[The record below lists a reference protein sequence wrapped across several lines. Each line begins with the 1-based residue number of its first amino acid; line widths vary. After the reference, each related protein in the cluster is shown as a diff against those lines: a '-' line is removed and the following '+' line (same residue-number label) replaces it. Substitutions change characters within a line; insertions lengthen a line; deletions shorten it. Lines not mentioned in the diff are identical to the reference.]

1 MFSLTMV
8 IGDAQIE
15 RFTHIGRSL
24 FSSDNSLTLAD
35 KLKALMK
42 PTQTLGLIQWF
53 HEHKQLPRT
62 MGNSKMKTVGV
73 IGLGYVGLPTAIG
86 FHDAGFEVWG
96 VDVSQRTVDMV
107 MAGKNPTGDPDVDDI
122 VPAPGTERWHITNS
136 TAEAVPHCDV
146 VLVTVPTPIT
156 HDLKPDLSYVEAA
169 GRAVFEAI
177 PKGSNTIVVLESTV
191 YPGVTA
197 QTWMPIVDELGLVT
211 GEDVEIAYCPERF
224 NPGDP
229 AHGVRQ
235 VARVIGCSNPEVGQ
249 ALVSLYSKL
258 TSEDVRYV
266 GKLEVAEAAKV
277 IENVQR
283 DINIALVN
291 ELARIFPALDV
302 DVEDVLSAAATK
314 WNFHRYTPGVGV
326 GGHCIPVDPYYMI
339 QRAAD
344 VGVPAGLITAAR
356 AVNRSMPN
364 HVAQVLV
371 NILWKAGLSAENT
384 KVLLLGWSY
393 KAEVGDPRETPAE
406 PLAEALHEK
415 GIGVGVYDP
424 HLEAEGMPDHVDWVG
439 TLDEAKGY
447 DMAVLVTAHKAC
459 VDLDWRRLLSQM
471 NTPLLYDGRRVLD
484 LPELESMGWGVHAV
498 GRPN

>member
-1 MFSLTMV
+1 MAQPAQFTERAASGDLT
-8 IGDAQIE
+8 IGI
-15 RFTHIGRSL
+15 
-24 FSSDNSLTLAD
+24 
-35 KLKALMK
+35 
-42 PTQTLGLIQWF
+42 
-53 HEHKQLPRT
+53 
-62 MGNSKMKTVGV
+62 

-86 FHDAGFEVWG
+86 FHDAGFNVWG

-107 MAGKNPTGDPDVDDI
+107 KAGKNPTGDPDVDDI
-122 VPAPGTERWHITNS
+122 VPAPGTERWHITTS
-136 TAEAVPHCDV
+136 SAEAVPHCDV

-156 HDLKPDLSYVEAA
+156 HDLKPDLSYVEGA
-169 GRAVFEAI
+169 GRDVFEAI

-197 QTWMPIVDELGLVT
+197 QTWHPLIEELGLVI
-211 GEDVEIAYCPERF
+211 GEDLEIAYCPERF

-235 VARVIGCSNPEVGQ
+235 VARVIGCSNPEVGA
-249 ALVSLYSKL
+249 ALVALYQKL

-356 AVNRSMPN
+356 AVNRSMPS
-364 HVAQVLV
+364 HVAGVLSDIMWNAKV
-371 NILWKAGLSAENT
+371 PADDA

-393 KAEVGDPRETPAE
+393 KAEVGDPRETPAA
-406 PLAEALHEK
+406 PLAETLISK
-415 GIGVGVYDP
+415 GITVGAWDP
-424 HLEAEGMPDHVDWVG
+424 HLDNDMFPEGVVAVSDI
-439 TLDEAKGY
+439 ESAQGY
-447 DMAVLVTAHKAC
+447 DMVVLVTAHEAC
-459 VDLDWRRLLSQM
+459 LTLDWANLLSSM
-471 NTPLLYDGRRVLD
+471 RTPLVYDGRRVLD
-484 LPELESMGWGVHAV
+484 LEALQGLGWSTFAV
-498 GRPN
+498 GKPLVNHQ

>member
-1 MFSLTMV
+1 M
-8 IGDAQIE
+8 
-15 RFTHIGRSL
+15 
-24 FSSDNSLTLAD
+24 
-35 KLKALMK
+35 
-42 PTQTLGLIQWF
+42 
-53 HEHKQLPRT
+53 
-62 MGNSKMKTVGV
+62 SKMVKSVAI

-86 FHDAGFEVWG
+86 FHDAGFNVWG
-96 VDVSQRTVDMV
+96 VDVSQRSVDTILR
-107 MAGKNPTGDPDVDDI
+107 GENPTGDPDVDDI
-122 VPAPGTERWHITNS
+122 VPKPGTEGWNITTNTS
-136 TAEAVPHCDV
+136 EAVPNCDV

-156 HDLKPDLSYVEAA
+156 HDLKPDLSYVAAA

-177 PKGSNTIVVLESTV
+177 PKGSSTIVVLESTV
-191 YPGVTA
+191 YPGVTTE
-197 QTWMPIVDELGLVT
+197 TWLPIIEELGLVI

-235 VARVIGCSNPEVGQ
+235 VARVIGCPNPEVGEK
-249 ALVSLYSKL
+249 LVDLYSKL

-291 ELARIFPALDV
+291 ELARIFPAMDV

-356 AVNRSMPN
+356 AVNRSMPS
-364 HVAQVLV
+364 HVAGVVTDLMW
-371 NILWKAGLSAENT
+371 NAGVPAGEA

-393 KAEVGDPRETPAE
+393 KAEVGDPRETPAG
-406 PLAEALHEK
+406 PLAATL
-415 GIGVGVYDP
+415 IGKNITVGAWDP
-424 HLEAEGMPDHVDWVG
+424 HIDSSQFPEDVIPVDDLSEA
-439 TLDEAKGY
+439 TGY
-447 DMAVLVTAHKAC
+447 DMVILVTAHKAC
-459 VDLDWRRLLSQM
+459 LEIDWMGLLGNM
-471 NTPLLYDGRRVLD
+471 RTPIVYDGRRVLD
-484 LPELESMGWGVHAV
+484 LENLQSMGWKTHAV
-498 GRPN
+498 GRPASEN

>member
-1 MFSLTMV
+1 M
-8 IGDAQIE
+8 
-15 RFTHIGRSL
+15 GRVAN
-24 FSSDNSLTLAD
+24 FQHRADNGEL
-35 KLKALMK
+35 
-42 PTQTLGLIQWF
+42 
-53 HEHKQLPRT
+53 
-62 MGNSKMKTVGV
+62 TVGI

-86 FHDAGFEVWG
+86 FHDAGFNVWG
-96 VDVSQRTVDMV
+96 VDVSQRTVDIV
-107 MAGKNPTGDPDVDDI
+107 LKGENPTGDPDVDDI
-122 VPAPGTERWHITNS
+122 VPAPGVERWHITNS
-136 TAEAVPHCDV
+136 AAEAVPHCDV

-156 HDLKPDLSYVEAA
+156 HDLKPDLSYVAGA
-169 GRAVFEAI
+169 GRDVFEAI

-197 QTWMPIVDELGLVT
+197 QTWMPIIEELGLEI
-211 GEDVEIAYCPERF
+211 GKDLEIAYCPERF

-235 VARVIGCSNPEVGQ
+235 VARVIGCSNPDVGA
-249 ALVSLYSKL
+249 ALVALYSKL

-356 AVNRSMPN
+356 AVNRSMPS
-364 HVAQVLV
+364 HVAGVLSDLMW
-371 NILWKAGLSAENT
+371 NAGVAAKDA

-406 PLAEALHEK
+406 PLAETLMAK
-415 GIGVGVYDP
+415 GITVGAWDP
-424 HLEAEGMPDHVDWVG
+424 HLGDGSYPEGVEVISNIADAH
-439 TLDEAKGY
+439 GY

-459 VDLDWRRLLSQM
+459 LSLDWAQLAQQM
-471 NTPLLYDGRRVLD
+471 RTPLIYDGRRVLNLD
-484 LPELESMGWGVHAV
+484 ELNNSGWKAYAV
-498 GRPN
+498 GRPV

>member
-1 MFSLTMV
+1 
-8 IGDAQIE
+8 
-15 RFTHIGRSL
+15 
-24 FSSDNSLTLAD
+24 
-35 KLKALMK
+35 MK
-42 PTQTLGLIQWF
+42 
-53 HEHKQLPRT
+53 
-62 MGNSKMKTVGV
+62 SVGV

-96 VDVSQRTVDMV
+96 VDVSQRTIDMV
-107 MAGKNPTGDPDVDDI
+107 KDGKNPTGDPDVDDI

-136 TAEAVPHCDV
+136 AAEAVPHCDV

-156 HDLKPDLSYVEAA
+156 HDLKPDLSYVAGA
-169 GRAVFEAI
+169 GRDVFQAI
-177 PKGSNTIVVLESTV
+177 PKGSRTIVVLESTV

-197 QTWMPIVDELGLVT
+197 QTWHPIIEELGLEIGV
-211 GEDVEIAYCPERF
+211 DLEIAYCPERF
-224 NPGDP
+224 NPGDA

-235 VARVIGCSNPEVGQ
+235 VARVIGCSNPEVGNTLV
-249 ALVSLYSKL
+249 ALYKQL

-356 AVNRSMPN
+356 AVNRSMPS
-364 HVAQVLV
+364 HVAGVL
-371 NILWKAGLSAENT
+371 NEILYKAGIPAG
-384 KVLLLGWSY
+384 KGKILLLGWSY

-406 PLAEALHEK
+406 PLSSALQSK
-415 GIGVGVYDP
+415 GIAIAAYDP
-424 HLEAEGMPDHVDWVG
+424 HLEPSDFPEGIEVVSDIDS
-439 TLDEAKGY
+439 AQGY
-447 DMAVLVTAHKAC
+447 DLAVLVTAHQAC
-459 VDLDWRRLLSQM
+459 KEIDWATLASRMR
-471 NTPLLYDGRRVLD
+471 NPILYDGRRVLD
-484 LPELESMGWGVHAV
+484 LQDIASKGWQVHAV
-498 GRPN
+498 GKPSMQ

>member
-1 MFSLTMV
+1 MSKS
-8 IGDAQIE
+8 DA
-15 RFTHIGRSL
+15 S
-24 FSSDNSLTLAD
+24 
-35 KLKALMK
+35 
-42 PTQTLGLIQWF
+42 
-53 HEHKQLPRT
+53 
-62 MGNSKMKTVGV
+62 TVGI

-86 FHDAGFEVWG
+86 FHDAGFNVWG
-96 VDVSQRTVDMV
+96 VDVSQRSVEMILR
-107 MAGKNPTGDPDVDDI
+107 GENPTGDPDVDDI
-122 VPAPGTERWHITNS
+122 IPEPGVERWNITMS
-136 TAEAVPHCDV
+136 TSEAVPHCDV

-156 HDLKPDLSYVEAA
+156 HDLKPDLSYVAAA

-191 YPGVTA
+191 YPGVTTE
-197 QTWMPIVDELGLVT
+197 TWLPIIEELGLVI

-235 VARVIGCSNPEVGQ
+235 VARVIGCSNPEVGNR
-249 ALVSLYSKL
+249 LVELYSKL

-356 AVNRSMPN
+356 AVNRSMPS
-364 HVAQVLV
+364 HVAGVVTDLMWNANV
-371 NILWKAGLSAENT
+371 PAGEA

-406 PLAEALHEK
+406 PLAATLLGK
-415 GIGVGVYDP
+415 NISVGAWDP
-424 HLEAEGMPDHVDWVG
+424 HIESTLYPEGVVAVDEITDAEG
-439 TLDEAKGY
+439 Y
-447 DMAVLVTAHKAC
+447 DLVILVTAHKAC
-459 VDLDWRRLLSQM
+459 LEIDWKGLLTKM
-471 NTPLLYDGRRVLD
+471 RTPLLYDGRRVLD
-484 LPELESMGWGVHAV
+484 LDKLESMGWKTHAV
-498 GRPN
+498 GKPV

>member
-1 MFSLTMV
+1 MTMSHPADFAV
-8 IGDAQIE
+8 RAETGGLAIGI
-15 RFTHIGRSL
+15 
-24 FSSDNSLTLAD
+24 
-35 KLKALMK
+35 
-42 PTQTLGLIQWF
+42 
-53 HEHKQLPRT
+53 
-62 MGNSKMKTVGV
+62 

-86 FHDAGFEVWG
+86 FQDAGFEVWG

-107 MAGKNPTGDPDVDDI
+107 LKGENPTGDPDVDDI
-122 VPAPGTERWHITNS
+122 VPVPGTERWNITTS
-136 TAEAVPHCDV
+136 TAEAVPHCDAI
-146 VLVTVPTPIT
+146 LVTVPTPIT
-156 HDLKPDLSYVEAA
+156 NDLKPDLSYVEAA

-197 QTWMPIVDELGLVT
+197 QTWLPIIEELGLVI

-224 NPGDP
+224 NPGDA

-235 VARVIGCSNPEVGQ
+235 VARVIGCLNPEVGK
-249 ALVSLYSKL
+249 ALVALYSKL

-371 NILWKAGLSAENT
+371 NILWKAGLTSEKT

-406 PLAEALHEK
+406 PLAAALHEK

-424 HLEAEGMPDHVDWVG
+424 HLSADGMPDDVEWVPS
-439 TLDEAKGY
+439 LEQAEGY
-447 DMAVLVTAHKAC
+447 DMAVLVTAHRAC
-459 VDLDWRRLLSQM
+459 AEIDWAGLLQRM

-484 LPELESMGWGVHAV
+484 LPSLQQVGWQTYAV
-498 GRPN
+498 GKPI

>member
-1 MFSLTMV
+1 
-8 IGDAQIE
+8 
-15 RFTHIGRSL
+15 
-24 FSSDNSLTLAD
+24 
-35 KLKALMK
+35 
-42 PTQTLGLIQWF
+42 
-53 HEHKQLPRT
+53 
-62 MGNSKMKTVGV
+62 VGV

-96 VDVSQRTVDMV
+96 VDVSQRTINMIK
-107 MAGKNPTGDPDVDDI
+107 AGKNPTGDPDVDDI
-122 VPAPGTERWHITNS
+122 VPAPGTERWHITTS
-136 TAEAVPHCDV
+136 AAEAVPHCDV

-156 HDLKPDLSYVEAA
+156 HDLKPDLSYVAGA
-169 GRAVFEAI
+169 GRDVFEAI
-177 PKGSNTIVVLESTV
+177 TKGSNTIVVLESTV

-197 QTWMPIVDELGLVT
+197 QTWHPIIEELGLEIGV
-211 GEDVEIAYCPERF
+211 DLEIAYCPERF
-224 NPGDP
+224 NPGDA

-235 VARVIGCSNPEVGQ
+235 VARVIGCSNPDVGNTLV
-249 ALVSLYSKL
+249 ALYKQL

-356 AVNRSMPN
+356 AVNRSMPS
-364 HVAQVLV
+364 HVAGVL
-371 NILWKAGLSAENT
+371 NDILYKAGIPAG
-384 KVLLLGWSY
+384 KGKILLLGWSY

-406 PLAEALHEK
+406 PLSSALQSK
-415 GIGVGVYDP
+415 DIAIAAYDP
-424 HLEAEGMPDHVDWVG
+424 HLEPSDFPKGIEVVSDIDSAQ
-439 TLDEAKGY
+439 GY
-447 DMAVLVTAHKAC
+447 DLAVLVTAHQAC
-459 VDLDWRRLLSQM
+459 KEIDWAALASRMR
-471 NTPLLYDGRRVLD
+471 NPILYDGRRVLD
-484 LPELESMGWGVHAV
+484 LQDIASKGWQVHAV
-498 GRPN
+498 GKPSMQ

>member
-1 MFSLTMV
+1 MEEGASADFST
-8 IGDAQIE
+8 IGI
-15 RFTHIGRSL
+15 
-24 FSSDNSLTLAD
+24 
-35 KLKALMK
+35 
-42 PTQTLGLIQWF
+42 
-53 HEHKQLPRT
+53 
-62 MGNSKMKTVGV
+62 

-86 FHDAGFEVWG
+86 FHDAGFNVWG

-107 MAGKNPTGDPDVDDI
+107 LQGKNPTGDPDVDDI
-122 VPAPGTERWHITNS
+122 VPKPGTERWHITTS

-169 GRAVFEAI
+169 GRDVFKSI

-197 QTWMPIVDELGLVT
+197 QTWLPIIEELGLVI

-235 VARVIGCSNPEVGQ
+235 VARVIGCSNPEVGDS
-249 ALVSLYSKL
+249 LVNLYSKL

-356 AVNRSMPN
+356 AVNRSMPS
-364 HVAQVLV
+364 HVGGLISD
-371 NILWKAGLSAENT
+371 ILWSAGVDANDA

-406 PLAEALHEK
+406 PLSHALNSK
-415 GIGVGVYDP
+415 GIKVGVWDP
-424 HLEAEGMPDHVDWVG
+424 HLTNDMYPEFVSPLSSIDDAEG
-439 TLDEAKGY
+439 Y
-447 DMAVLVTAHKAC
+447 DIAVLVTAHKAC
-459 VDLDWRRLLSQM
+459 VDIEWEVLLTKM
-471 NTPLLYDGRRVLD
+471 RTPIIYDGRRVLD
-484 LPELESMGWGVHAV
+484 LDNLSKMGWMVHAV
-498 GRPN
+498 GKPTNH

>member
-1 MFSLTMV
+1 MV
-8 IGDAQIE
+8 E
-15 RFTHIGRSL
+15 CLELPFM
-24 FSSDNSLTLAD
+24 NSLTDIAAKVD
-35 KLKALMK
+35 S
-42 PTQTLGLIQWF
+42 
-53 HEHKQLPRT
+53 
-62 MGNSKMKTVGV
+62 GNLRVGI

-86 FHDAGFEVWG
+86 FHDAGFEIWG

-107 MAGKNPTGDPDVDDI
+107 RAGKNPTGDPDVDDI
-122 VPAPGTERWHITNS
+122 IPAPGTERWNITNS

-177 PKGSNTIVVLESTV
+177 PKGSGTIVVLESTV

-197 QTWMPIVDELGLVT
+197 QTWHPIIEELGLVI
-211 GEDVEIAYCPERF
+211 GEDLEIAYCPERF

-235 VARVIGCSNPEVGQ
+235 VARVIGCENPEIGEQ
-249 ALVSLYSKL
+249 LVQLYSKL
-258 TSEDVRYV
+258 TTEDVRYV

-356 AVNRSMPN
+356 AVNRSMPS
-364 HVAQVLV
+364 HVAGVLSDLMWNANV
-371 NILWKAGLSAENT
+371 PAGEA

-406 PLAEALHEK
+406 PLAETLMSK
-415 GIGVGVYDP
+415 GITVGAWDP
-424 HLEAEGMPDHVDWVG
+424 HLDDGSYPDGVEVISDISKAE
-439 TLDEAKGY
+439 GY

-459 VDLDWRRLLSQM
+459 LELDWSALVKQM
-471 NTPLLYDGRRVLD
+471 RTPLIYDGRRVLD
-484 LPELESMGWGVHAV
+484 LDDLNSKGWKSYAV
-498 GRPN
+498 GRPV

>member
-1 MFSLTMV
+1 
-8 IGDAQIE
+8 
-15 RFTHIGRSL
+15 
-24 FSSDNSLTLAD
+24 
-35 KLKALMK
+35 MK
-42 PTQTLGLIQWF
+42 
-53 HEHKQLPRT
+53 
-62 MGNSKMKTVGV
+62 SVGV

-86 FHDAGFEVWG
+86 FYDAGFEVWG
-96 VDVSQRTVDMV
+96 VDVSERSVEMILR
-107 MAGKNPTGDPDVDDI
+107 GENPTGDPDVDDI
-122 VPAPGTERWHITNS
+122 IPQPGSERWNITMS
-136 TAEAVPHCDV
+136 AAEAVPHCDV
-146 VLVTVPTPIT
+146 VLITVPTPIT
-156 HDLKPDLSYVEAA
+156 HDLKPDLSYVTAA
-169 GRAVFEAI
+169 GRAVFEAV

-191 YPGVTA
+191 YPGVTTE
-197 QTWMPIVDELGLVT
+197 TWLPIIEELGLVI

-235 VARVIGCSNPEVGQ
+235 VARVIGCSNPEVGHK
-249 ALVSLYSKL
+249 LVELYSKL

-339 QRAAD
+339 QRASD

-356 AVNRSMPN
+356 AVNRSMPS
-364 HVAQVLV
+364 HVAGVVTDL
-371 NILWKAGLSAENT
+371 LWSAGVKASDAR
-384 KVLLLGWSY
+384 VLLLGWSY

-406 PLAEALHEK
+406 PLAATLLAK
-415 GIGVGVYDP
+415 GITVGAWDP
-424 HLEAEGMPDHVDWVG
+424 HIDSTLFPEGIIAIKDMSTV
-439 TLDEAKGY
+439 EGY
-447 DMAVLVTAHKAC
+447 DLAILVTAHKAC
-459 VDLDWRRLLSQM
+459 LNIDWGDLLGKMR
-471 NTPLLYDGRRVLD
+471 TPIVYDGRRVLD
-484 LPELESMGWGVHAV
+484 LDKLKAMGWVTHAV
-498 GRPN
+498 GKPV

>member
-1 MFSLTMV
+1 MES
-8 IGDAQIE
+8 
-15 RFTHIGRSL
+15 
-24 FSSDNSLTLAD
+24 
-35 KLKALMK
+35 
-42 PTQTLGLIQWF
+42 
-53 HEHKQLPRT
+53 
-62 MGNSKMKTVGV
+62 VGV

-96 VDVSQRTVDMV
+96 VDVSQRSVEMILR
-107 MAGKNPTGDPDVDDI
+107 GENPTGDPDVDDI
-122 VPAPGTERWHITNS
+122 IPEPGVERWNITMS
-136 TAEAVPHCDV
+136 TSEAVPHCDV

-156 HDLKPDLSYVEAA
+156 HDLKPDLSYVAAA

-191 YPGVTA
+191 YPGVTTE
-197 QTWMPIVDELGLVT
+197 TWLPIIDELGLVI

-235 VARVIGCSNPEVGQ
+235 VARVIGCSNPEVGNR
-249 ALVSLYSKL
+249 LVELYSKL

-356 AVNRSMPN
+356 AVNRSMPS
-364 HVAQVLV
+364 HVAGVVTDLMWNANV
-371 NILWKAGLSAENT
+371 PAGEA

-406 PLAEALHEK
+406 PLAATLLGK
-415 GIGVGVYDP
+415 NISVGAWDP
-424 HLEAEGMPDHVDWVG
+424 HIESTLYPEGVVAVDEITDAEG
-439 TLDEAKGY
+439 Y
-447 DMAVLVTAHKAC
+447 DLVILVTAHKAC
-459 VDLDWRRLLSQM
+459 LEIDWKGLLTKM
-471 NTPLLYDGRRVLD
+471 RTPLLYDGRRVLD
-484 LPELESMGWGVHAV
+484 LDKLESMGWKTHAV
-498 GRPN
+498 GKPV

>member
-1 MFSLTMV
+1 MEEGASADFST
-8 IGDAQIE
+8 IGI
-15 RFTHIGRSL
+15 
-24 FSSDNSLTLAD
+24 
-35 KLKALMK
+35 
-42 PTQTLGLIQWF
+42 
-53 HEHKQLPRT
+53 
-62 MGNSKMKTVGV
+62 

-86 FHDAGFEVWG
+86 FHDAGFNVWG

-107 MAGKNPTGDPDVDDI
+107 LQGKNPTGDPDVDDI
-122 VPAPGTERWHITNS
+122 VPKPGTEKWQITTS

-169 GRAVFEAI
+169 GRDVFKSI

-197 QTWMPIVDELGLVT
+197 QTWLPIIEELGLVI

-235 VARVIGCSNPEVGQ
+235 VARVIGCSNPEVGNS
-249 ALVSLYSKL
+249 LVNLYNKL

-356 AVNRSMPN
+356 AVNRSMPS
-364 HVAQVLV
+364 HVGGVISD
-371 NILWKAGLSAENT
+371 ILWSAGVDASDA

-406 PLAEALHEK
+406 PLSHALNSK
-415 GIGVGVYDP
+415 GIKVGVWDP
-424 HLEAEGMPDHVDWVG
+424 HLTNDMYPEFVSPLSSINDAEG
-439 TLDEAKGY
+439 Y
-447 DMAVLVTAHKAC
+447 DIAVLVTAHKAC
-459 VDLDWRRLLSQM
+459 VDIEWEVLLTKM
-471 NTPLLYDGRRVLD
+471 RTPIIYDGRRVLD
-484 LPELESMGWGVHAV
+484 LDNLSKMGWMVHAV
-498 GRPN
+498 GKPTNH